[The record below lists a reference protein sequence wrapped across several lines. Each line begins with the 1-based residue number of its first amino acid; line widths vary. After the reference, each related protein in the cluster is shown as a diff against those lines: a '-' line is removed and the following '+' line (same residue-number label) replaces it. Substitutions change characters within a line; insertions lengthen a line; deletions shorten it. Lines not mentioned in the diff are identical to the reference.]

1 MNETKRQNGFETL
14 CYLASQCNPCWRI
27 FCTTCGHEGFRY
39 AFYQL
44 ALGRNPN
51 DSDWIN
57 TFSQTD
63 KKSMYKL
70 CSYSESKPVIKSSEV
85 LYEVFANASIAN
97 IANACWSRIH
107 CDYLGYLGLALFHM
121 EDIEYQQRRLTSV
134 WGEDLLNLVCEESP
148 AYLMLKSLLENDRDC
163 LRWNHL
169 ELLEN
174 YHRRNL

>member
-1 MNETKRQNGFETL
+1 MSPSQNGFETL
-14 CYLASQCNPCWRI
+14 CYLASQCNPCWKI
-27 FCTTCGHEGFRY
+27 GCTTCGCAGFRY

-57 TFSQTD
+57 TFSLPLSPACD
-63 KKSMYKL
+63 NL
-70 CSYSESKPVIKSSEV
+70 CSFFEIQSVIESSEV

-107 CDYLGYLGLALFHM
+107 CDYLGYLGLALFFM
-121 EDIEYQQRRLTSV
+121 EDIEYQQRRITSV
-134 WGEDLLNLVCEESP
+134 WGEDLLDLVCLESP
-148 AYLMLKSLLENDRDC
+148 AYWLLKSLLENNRDC

-169 ELLEN
+169 ELLES